1 MSTNEQRREN
11 SLTTKK
17 TTTDLIADIRST
29 ATALLGEVYDFDAD
43 NVQPLLE
50 QLRDTLAKARRQ
62 GVFESSIARVLE
74 EARQSGPE
82 VIGTW
87 DEILEQITVYVWLE
101 DPDGTRVRGNTV
113 VVDRIIWE
121 YEDEESVLND
131 TVQELRDDLEVGWE
145 IL

>member
-1 MSTNEQRREN
+1 MSTNEQPREN